1 MTPHLGDKDWRAI
14 AEKASK
20 ELDPAKLAVLIAQ
33 LCDSLDERNARPQWQ
48 RDGAQAIPAN

>member
-20 ELDPAKLAVLIAQ
+20 EMDPAKLAVLIAQ
-33 LCDSLDERNARPQWQ
+33 LCDSLDERNAKPPWQ
-48 RDGAQAIPAN
+48 RNETRAIPAN